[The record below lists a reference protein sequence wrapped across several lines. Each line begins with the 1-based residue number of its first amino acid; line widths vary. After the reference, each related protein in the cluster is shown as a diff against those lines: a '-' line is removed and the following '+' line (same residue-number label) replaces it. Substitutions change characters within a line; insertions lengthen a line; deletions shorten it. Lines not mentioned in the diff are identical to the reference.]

1 MKVRDIQDS
10 IEIIKSKPKPL
21 AIYAFTKDENLKTRI
36 LSETSSGSVTFN
48 DVMIQ
53 VTLGLDNDSL
63 CGLNEWS
70 ILILSLNF
78 GQSQYINFLIWF
90 VLNGI
95 AVYV

>member
-1 MKVRDIQDS
+1 MILSISSFVMKVRDIQDS

-53 VTLGLDNDSL
+53 VYYELFYQRLEL
-63 CGLNEWS
+63 
-70 ILILSLNF
+70 
-78 GQSQYINFLIWF
+78 
-90 VLNGI
+90 
-95 AVYV
+95 